1 MEVSSSYSKLLLSS
15 TVDLRVKIWNLINM
29 LYKFL
34 VKTLKLKATEGLKKR
49 IFAKV
54 NKTPSIFA
62 FVFHIPWQVI
72 TVEAAQCD

>member
-1 MEVSSSYSKLLLSS
+1 
-15 TVDLRVKIWNLINM
+15 M
-29 LYKFL
+29 LFKFL